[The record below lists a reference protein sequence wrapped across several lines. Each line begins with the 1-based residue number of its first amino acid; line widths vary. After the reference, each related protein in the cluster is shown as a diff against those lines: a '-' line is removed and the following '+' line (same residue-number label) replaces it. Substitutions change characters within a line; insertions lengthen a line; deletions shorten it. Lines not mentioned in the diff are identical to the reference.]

1 MLSIQFKGEILQNQ
15 YSSILIKIKLTTS
28 IVVTNCYVSLKI
40 RISIREKI
48 RSESW
53 KTRNFSFA

>member
-28 IVVTNCYVSLKI
+28 IVYNELLCIIKNSYLDTGKDP
-40 RISIREKI
+40 
-48 RSESW
+48 
-53 KTRNFSFA
+53 